1 MRLSFLTPV
10 LALSLKDF
18 EVNCTNSTIGFVCEG
33 NSCIS
38 SVTCHI
44 KFDIPVNKIKR
55 KRPEQEQKRPEQEQK
70 RPEQEQ
76 KRPEQ
81 EQKRPEQEQKR
92 PENSGTSKQIRV
104 NAAAPSSLGSL
115 DCLDKKG
122 QEFVDKQKDI
132 DFKTTH
138 FCGAPRGPDGV
149 ACGEILTLNMGGRT
163 TFCEIVWNAED
174 PAPGNWAYV
183 EIYKKPYEELTG
195 KSIVNDILFETGY
208 FMAEC
213 KGSCF

>member
-1 MRLSFLTPV
+1 MNSIMKLLSQVLISQV
-10 LALSLKDF
+10 LALNLNDF
-18 EVNCTNSTIGFVCEG
+18 EIICTNNTMGLVCDG
-33 NSCIS
+33 TAC
-38 SVTCHI
+38 VTCQI
-44 KFDIPVNKIKR
+44 KFDTHGINNK
-55 KRPEQEQKRPEQEQK
+55 EQEHKEQEHK
-70 RPEQEQ
+70 EQEH
-76 KRPEQ
+76 KEQ
-81 EQKRPEQEQKR
+81 EHKEQEHKEQEK
-92 PENSGTSKQIRV
+92 PENTGTSKQIRV

-122 QEFVDKQKDI
+122 QAFVDKQNGI

-149 ACGEILTLNMGGRT
+149 ACGEILTLNMGGRS
-163 TFCEIVWNAED
+163 TFCEVVFNAED